1 MEFAAAVHGEAQ
13 GAAVQF
19 TGDPAVSQSVS
30 EKGGAEGST
39 KVGAALAPVEAAVGE
54 AAALGAERVEVH
66 PESTEGS
73 FASGGEFVGGAG
85 RGLRSAGG
93 LCSGS
98 GSLACGGGDPVEREK
113 AVVEGDGESSR
124 HMVVAGARRA
134 EGLGRGGDKPGASDA
149 GEHAEALEGAGDFG
163 SGEGVVAVA
172 SLGGD
177 AHEALGFEA
186 AEVDAGG
193 GGRDIGEDG
202 ELGAGAGVSVKQRT
216 EHAGAGGL
224 ADSGGDGRDRGVHA
238 LLCIHGLTVNEV
250 WERSK
255 GEDEWSAGVTV
266 HGLRVR
272 KSVAAGDRGEEMALT
287 CFIRYQIDPF
297 QKEAFRQY
305 AENWG
310 RIIPRC
316 GGQLVGYFLP
326 AEGTNDIAWG
336 LIAFPDLA
344 AYELY
349 RRRLRSDAASR
360 ENFASAE
367 KLRFILR
374 EERTF
379 LETVEGTFEVREE
392 KE

>member
-1 MEFAAAVHGEAQ
+1 
-13 GAAVQF
+13 
-19 TGDPAVSQSVS
+19 
-30 EKGGAEGST
+30 
-39 KVGAALAPVEAAVGE
+39 
-54 AAALGAERVEVH
+54 
-66 PESTEGS
+66 
-73 FASGGEFVGGAG
+73 
-85 RGLRSAGG
+85 
-93 LCSGS
+93 
-98 GSLACGGGDPVEREK
+98 
-113 AVVEGDGESSR
+113 
-124 HMVVAGARRA
+124 
-134 EGLGRGGDKPGASDA
+134 
-149 GEHAEALEGAGDFG
+149 
-163 SGEGVVAVA
+163 
-172 SLGGD
+172 
-177 AHEALGFEA
+177 
-186 AEVDAGG
+186 
-193 GGRDIGEDG
+193 
-202 ELGAGAGVSVKQRT
+202 
-216 EHAGAGGL
+216 
-224 ADSGGDGRDRGVHA
+224 
-238 LLCIHGLTVNEV
+238 LTVNEV